1 MSEENAQLYEEAQR
15 RLREVTTLY
24 EASQA
29 CLSISDQESLLT
41 AIIEAAARATDA
53 ALGSVMLVDE
63 EKGQYVFGA
72 HYGLSEE
79 TIAAIEAELHIPLEE
94 GLVGPVVTMGQP
106 LVVGDVTTDPRWIP
120 TEIKELMRSFLGV
133 PLVGRDGQPLG
144 ALSLACPEVGAFDED
159 HARLLSTFANQ
170 AALAIENARLY
181 EQAQARSRYLET
193 LQQINATLRSTL
205 PLGEV
210 LTTIT
215 QGAGKALNYVGSLI
229 VMPDASGERLTLS
242 AVWGNRFLDAAVK
255 LTGLEVGAFSLPLTA
270 EENPIARAYLSREL
284 HAWSEGTERIVVG
297 VEPSI
302 SPKLAPVIART
313 MGARGAACLPLPV
326 GEKVVGVLVVFS
338 PREQLS
344 DEERAMLLGL
354 ADQAGLAI
362 ENAWLYEQARQEIAE
377 RKRAEQTLQQRTAQ
391 LGALRQVGLELTA
404 QLDLDVLL
412 HSIVSQAVKLLGGTS
427 GGLYL
432 YRPERD
438 MLEWTVTIG
447 PHLAPTGA
455 VLRRGE
461 GLSGKVWES
470 GEPLIVGDYQHWE
483 GRTAIYEGYPF
494 KAVVGVPVRWGE
506 EFLGV
511 LNVLADSPWTFSQA
525 DAELLSLF
533 ATQAA
538 IAIRNARL
546 YEQAQQEIVER
557 KRAEEELRE
566 SEEKFRTL
574 AEQSPNMIFI
584 NKKGRVVYANKK
596 CEEIMGYKRE
606 EFCSHDFDFLT
617 LIAPESIDFVKANF
631 NRHMRGEEVPPFEY
645 TLITKEGKRIEAIYA
660 TRLIRYEG
668 ERAILGT
675 VTDITERKRA
685 EEALQE
691 SQERFRSIFENAV
704 MGLYRTTPDGRILM
718 ANPALVRMLGYSS
731 FKELAQRNLEESG
744 YEPEYPHSS
753 FKQRIENEGQVIGL
767 ESAWVKRDGTTL
779 FLRESARA
787 IRDEAGNTLYYEG
800 TVEDIT
806 ERKQAEEALR
816 QRNRELTELN
826 AIIAIITATLEL
838 DQVLQGIVESVA
850 RLFPQARGATIQ
862 LLDETTGNLL
872 TRAASDGLSA
882 GPGQLTFRPG
892 EGIVGLAIA
901 ERRTINVADVTAD
914 PHFIPGPAEPS
925 FRSLL
930 VAPLLFGEHV
940 LGTLS
945 LEGNLPMAFGDE
957 DERLVQLLAK
967 YAAIAVENARL
978 FAAEQ
983 QRTAELGRALEQ
995 QQELD
1000 RLKSEFIQ
1008 NVSHELRTPLS
1019 IARGYAG
1026 LLDNGELGELQ
1037 PDQRESV
1044 DIIARRLRMLSKI
1057 VDDLIAIL
1065 EAEAQELSPEP
1076 VDLVNLVHTLLG
1088 DFQVAAEQAGLS
1100 LAAEVASDVPQVSG
1114 DRDHLHRVLDN
1125 LLHNALKFTPAGGSV
1140 TVRLWRDGM
1149 NVVLEVTDTGIGIPY
1164 DQLGRIFE
1172 RFYQVNGSTT
1182 RRYDGTGLGLAL
1194 VKEIVEAHGG
1204 KVGVESKVGQGSTFK
1219 VYLPIASHPVE
1230 DTAPK

>member
-1 MSEENAQLYEEAQR
+1 MSEENEQLYKEAQR
-15 RLREVTTLY
+15 RLREITTLY

-29 CLSISDQESLLT
+29 CLSISDQKGLLT
-41 AIIEAAARATDA
+41 ATIEAAARAADA

-63 EKGQYVFGA
+63 EKGEYVFGA
-72 HYGLSEE
+72 HYGLSQE
-79 TIAAIEAELHIPLEE
+79 TVAAVEAELHIPLGE
-94 GLVGPVVTMGQP
+94 GLVGTVVTTGQP
-106 LVVGDVTTDPRWIP
+106 LVVADVTTDPRWIP
-120 TEIKELMRSFLGV
+120 MKTKERMRSFLGV

-144 ALSLACPEVGAFDED
+144 ALTLSRPDVGAFDEG
-159 HARLLSTFANQ
+159 HARLLSAFANQ

-181 EQAQARSRYLET
+181 KQAQ
-193 LQQINATLRSTL
+193 
-205 PLGEV
+205 
-210 LTTIT
+210 
-215 QGAGKALNYVGSLI
+215 
-229 VMPDASGERLTLS
+229 
-242 AVWGNRFLDAAVK
+242 
-255 LTGLEVGAFSLPLTA
+255 
-270 EENPIARAYLSREL
+270 
-284 HAWSEGTERIVVG
+284 
-297 VEPSI
+297 
-302 SPKLAPVIART
+302 
-313 MGARGAACLPLPV
+313 
-326 GEKVVGVLVVFS
+326 
-338 PREQLS
+338 
-344 DEERAMLLGL
+344 
-354 ADQAGLAI
+354 
-362 ENAWLYEQARQEIAE
+362 QEIAE
-377 RKRAEQTLQQRTAQ
+377 RKRAIEALQQRTAQ
-391 LGALRQVGLELTA
+391 LEALRQVGLELTA

-412 HSIVSQAVKLLGGTS
+412 RSIVSQAVELLGGNS

-438 MLEWTVTIG
+438 MLEWTVAIG

-470 GEPLIVGDYQHWE
+470 GEPLIVDDYQHWE
-483 GRTAIYEGYPF
+483 GRTTLYEGYPL

-533 ATQAA
+533 ATRAA

-557 KRAEEELRE
+557 KRAEEELR
-566 SEEKFRTL
+566 
-574 AEQSPNMIFI
+574 
-584 NKKGRVVYANKK
+584 
-596 CEEIMGYKRE
+596 
-606 EFCSHDFDFLT
+606 
-617 LIAPESIDFVKANF
+617 
-631 NRHMRGEEVPPFEY
+631 
-645 TLITKEGKRIEAIYA
+645 
-660 TRLIRYEG
+660 
-668 ERAILGT
+668 
-675 VTDITERKRA
+675 
-685 EEALQE
+685 E

-718 ANPALVRMLGYSS
+718 ANPALVHMLGYSS
-731 FKELAQRNLEESG
+731 FKELAQRNLEENG
-744 YEPEYPHSS
+744 YESEYPRSA
-753 FKQRIENEGQVIGL
+753 FKQRVESEGQVIGL

-787 IRDEAGNTLYYEG
+787 IRDEAGNALYYEG

-806 ERKQAEEALR
+806 ERKRAEETLRESEERFRQVAELSPFPVSIIDSAGRYEYVNPKFIEVFGYTLEDIPNGKEWFARAYPDPAYRQEVISAWLSDLEQFGEYEVRPRTFSVTCKDETVREVLFRPVTMKDGKQFVIYEDITERKRAEEVLRESELQYRTTIDSMGDVIHVIDNELRFILFNSAFKQWSGELGLEMDVIGRTVFEVFPFLLDRVCDEYHRVFDTGKTLITEESTKVGDKEFITETRKIPIFEAGRIARVVTVIRDITERKQAEEALR
-816 QRNRELTELN
+816 RRNRELTELN

-838 DQVLQGIVESVA
+838 DQVLQEIVESVA

-872 TRAASDGLSA
+872 TRAASKDLSDR
-882 GPGQLTFRPG
+882 PGRLTFRHG
-892 EGIVGLAIA
+892 EGIVGLAMA
-901 ERRTINVADVTAD
+901 ERRPINVVDVTAT

-930 VAPLLFGEHV
+930 VAPLLFGEYA

-957 DERLVQLLAK
+957 DEHLVQLLAK

-983 QRTAELGRALEQ
+983 QRTAELGRVLEQ

-1008 NVSHELRTPLS
+1008 NVSHELRTPVA
-1019 IARGYAG
+1019 IAQGYAG
-1026 LLDNGELGELQ
+1026 LLDSGELGELQ
-1037 PDQRESV
+1037 PDQREPMA
-1044 DIIARRLRMLSKI
+1044 IIARRLRMLSKM
-1057 VDDLIAIL
+1057 VDNLIAIL
-1065 EAEAQELSPEP
+1065 EAEAQELTPEP
-1076 VDLVNLVHTLLG
+1076 VDLVNLVHTLLS
-1088 DFQVAAEQAGLS
+1088 DFQIAAEQAGLS
-1100 LAAEVASDVPQVSG
+1100 LAAEVVSDVPQVSG
-1114 DRDHLHRVLDN
+1114 DPDHLRRVLDN
-1125 LLHNALKFTPAGGSV
+1125 LVHNALKFTPVGGSV
-1140 TVRLWRDGM
+1140 TVRLWQDGM
-1149 NVVLEVTDTGIGIPY
+1149 NVVLEVTDTGIGIPH

-1204 KVGVESKVGQGSTFK
+1204 KVDVESKVGQGSTFK
-1219 VYLPIASHPVE
+1219 VYLPITSRPVE